1 MRDRLTSLIAIALLV
16 TLCAMSYWYSVKA
29 ELENVTHLSDL
40 NSPDFIARDITIT
53 QFDDDGIA
61 KAKVFA
67 KAVEHYSD
75 GHANAK
81 FPEYA
86 SLNPNAAQITAKSD
100 RATMA
105 DGGAVIHFSNNV
117 DIRQAA
123 TKDAPASRLLTSQ
136 LDAYPDTDTYKSDK
150 PVALT
155 RGEDTSHGIGM
166 DYDNVDRTFK
176 LRSRVQT
183 VIQPK
188 TVKEVER
195 KQP

>member
-67 KAVEHYSD
+67 KEVEHYSD

-81 FPEYA
+81 FLNMHRSTRMRPK
-86 SLNPNAAQITAKSD
+86 SLRNPTEPQWWT
-100 RATMA
+100 
-105 DGGAVIHFSNNV
+105 
-117 DIRQAA
+117 
-123 TKDAPASRLLTSQ
+123 
-136 LDAYPDTDTYKSDK
+136 
-150 PVALT
+150 
-155 RGEDTSHGIGM
+155 
-166 DYDNVDRTFK
+166 
-176 LRSRVQT
+176 
-183 VIQPK
+183 
-188 TVKEVER
+188 EV
-195 KQP
+195 P

>member
-67 KAVEHYSD
+67 KEVEHYSD

-86 SLNPNAAQITAKSD
+86 SLNPKPKS
-100 RATMA
+100 
-105 DGGAVIHFSNNV
+105 
-117 DIRQAA
+117 
-123 TKDAPASRLLTSQ
+123 
-136 LDAYPDTDTYKSDK
+136 
-150 PVALT
+150 
-155 RGEDTSHGIGM
+155 
-166 DYDNVDRTFK
+166 
-176 LRSRVQT
+176 LRSPTEPQWWT
-183 VIQPK
+183 
-188 TVKEVER
+188 EAL
-195 KQP
+195 

>member
-67 KAVEHYSD
+67 KEVEHYSD

-86 SLNPNAAQITAKSD
+86 SLNPNEVQITAKSD
-100 RATMA
+100 RATMV
-105 DGGAVIHFSNNV
+105 DGGAVIHFYDNV

-155 RGEDTSHGIGM
+155 RGEDTSHGVGM

>member
-67 KAVEHYSD
+67 KEVEHYSD

-86 SLNPNAAQITAKSD
+86 SLNPNEAQITAKSD
-100 RATMA
+100 RATMV
-105 DGGAVIHFSNNV
+105 DGGAVIHFYNNV

-136 LDAYPDTDTYKSDK
+136 LDAYRTRTLINPISPSRSLAEKTL
-150 PVALT
+150 LT
-155 RGEDTSHGIGM
+155 VLEWITTMSTEPSNFVPEFRPS
-166 DYDNVDRTFK
+166 FSPK
-176 LRSRVQT
+176 L
-183 VIQPK
+183 
-188 TVKEVER
+188 
-195 KQP
+195 

>member
-67 KAVEHYSD
+67 KEVEHYSD

-86 SLNPNAAQITAKSD
+86 SLNPNEAQITAKSD
-100 RATMA
+100 RATMV
-105 DGGAVIHFSNNV
+105 DGGAVIHFYNNV

-123 TKDAPASRLLTSQ
+123 TKDARR
-136 LDAYPDTDTYKSDK
+136 
-150 PVALT
+150 VA
-155 RGEDTSHGIGM
+155 
-166 DYDNVDRTFK
+166 F
-176 LRSRVQT
+176 
-183 VIQPK
+183 
-188 TVKEVER
+188 
-195 KQP
+195 

>member
-67 KAVEHYSD
+67 KEVEHYSD

-86 SLNPNAAQITAKSD
+86 SLNPNEAQITAKSD
-100 RATMA
+100 RATMV
-105 DGGAVIHFSNNV
+105 DGGAVIHFYDNV

-155 RGEDTSHGIGM
+155 RGEDTSHGVGM

-176 LRSRVQT
+176 FRSRVQT

>member
-67 KAVEHYSD
+67 KEVEHYSD
-75 GHANAK
+75 GHSNAK

-86 SLNPNAAQITAKSD
+86 SLNPNEAQITAKSD
-100 RATMA
+100 RATM
-105 DGGAVIHFSNNV
+105 V

>member
-67 KAVEHYSD
+67 KEVEHYSD

-86 SLNPNAAQITAKSD
+86 SLNPNEAQITAKSD
-100 RATMA
+100 RATMV
-105 DGGAVIHFSNNV
+105 DGGAVIHFYNNV

-123 TKDAPASRLLTSQ
+123 TKDAPASRLLTRILINPISPSRS
-136 LDAYPDTDTYKSDK
+136 LAEKTL
-150 PVALT
+150 LT
-155 RGEDTSHGIGM
+155 VLEWITTMSTEPSNFVPEFRPS
-166 DYDNVDRTFK
+166 FSPK
-176 LRSRVQT
+176 L
-183 VIQPK
+183 
-188 TVKEVER
+188 
-195 KQP
+195 